1 MTRKLLSEL
10 IASAPPVPIS
20 GITVDSRQVER
31 GDLFVALA
39 GATAHGLHYAE
50 QAVERGCAAVL
61 WEYTE
66 GQKAP
71 ALSVPHHGVE
81 GLGDRL
87 SELAGDFYDH
97 PSQSLTIVAVTGT
110 NGKSSCVEF
119 IAQALKRRGLRAG
132 TLGTLG
138 SGVVGEDRRPLGL
151 TTPDA
156 ATVQRELARLRD
168 AGCTHVAMEV
178 SSHALDQGRAKALR
192 IAVALVTNIS
202 RDHLDYHGS
211 MARYIAAKARLLS
224 DFCPIF
230 AVLNVDDD
238 AFGAMAES
246 LCGDTRLMT
255 FGRSRADVRAQ
266 EIRFDADGS
275 AFLLRAGGLSRP
287 VETRVL
293 GDFNISNLLAV
304 AAVLLAL
311 DGGLPLTEL
320 AEILGSLKPPA
331 GRMELISSAGRPTV
345 VIDYAHTPDALA
357 QALAALR
364 SHCDGELYCVFGCG
378 GDRDPGK
385 RPMMGAAAEEFADHI
400 IVTSD
405 NPRSEPADRIIEQ
418 IVDGMQDAESVIR
431 ISDRREAIATAVRSA
446 AQEDTILV
454 AGKGHEGYQEIEGR
468 RLPFDDRQVACELLE
483 RCA

>member
-1 MTRKLLSEL
+1 MTRKLVSEL
-10 IASAPPVPIS
+10 IASAPPVSVS

-39 GATAHGLHYAE
+39 GATTHGLAYVQ
-50 QAVERGCAAVL
+50 QAIERGCAAVL
-61 WEYTE
+61 WEFTE
-66 GQKAP
+66 GQRAP
-71 ALSVPHHGVE
+71 TLAVPHLGVE
-81 GLGDRL
+81 GLSDRL
-87 SELAGDFYDH
+87 SELAGIFYDH
-97 PSQSLTIVAVTGT
+97 PSRVLTVIGVTGT

-119 IAQALKRRGLRAG
+119 IAQALSRRGLRAG
-132 TLGTLG
+132 TVGTLG
-138 SGVVGEDRRPLGL
+138 SGVVGEERRPLGL

-238 AFGAMAES
+238 AFGAMTES

-255 FGRSRADVRAQ
+255 FGRGRADIKAQ

-275 AFLLRAGGLSRP
+275 GFLLRAGGRSRP
-287 VETRVL
+287 VKTRVL
-293 GDFNISNLLAV
+293 GDFNIANLLAV
-304 AAVLLAL
+304 SAVLLAL
-311 DGGLPLTEL
+311 DGTLPLTEL
-320 AEILGSLKPPA
+320 AELLGSLTPPA
-331 GRMELISSAGRPTV
+331 GRMELISEAGQPTV

-364 SHCDGELYCVFGCG
+364 SHCGGELYCVFGCG

-385 RPMMGAAAEEFADHI
+385 RPMMGAAAEDGADHV

-405 NPRSEPADRIIEQ
+405 NPRSEPAERIIEQ
-418 IVDGMQDAESVIR
+418 VLAGMRDAGQVLS
-431 ISDRREAIATAVRSA
+431 ISDRREAIATAVRA
-446 AQEDTILV
+446 AAPEDTILV
-454 AGKGHEGYQEIEGR
+454 AGKGHEDHQEIDGQ
-468 RLPFDDRQVACELLE
+468 RLPFDDRAVARELLE

>member
-1 MTRKLLSEL
+1 MTRKLVSEL
-10 IASAPPVPIS
+10 IASAPPVSVS

-39 GATAHGLHYAE
+39 GATTHGLAYVQ
-50 QAVERGCAAVL
+50 QAIERGCAAVL
-61 WEYTE
+61 WEFTE
-66 GQKAP
+66 GQRAP
-71 ALSVPHHGVE
+71 TLAVPHLGVE
-81 GLGDRL
+81 GLSDRL
-87 SELAGDFYDH
+87 SELAGIFYDH
-97 PSQSLTIVAVTGT
+97 PSRVLTVIGVTGT

-119 IAQALKRRGLRAG
+119 IAQALSRRGLRAG
-132 TLGTLG
+132 TVGTLG
-138 SGVVGEDRRPLGL
+138 SGVVGEERRPLGL

-238 AFGAMAES
+238 AFGAMTES

-255 FGRSRADVRAQ
+255 FGRGRADIQAL

-275 AFLLRAGGLSRP
+275 AFLLRAGGRSRP
-287 VETRVL
+287 VKTRVL
-293 GDFNISNLLAV
+293 GDFNIANLLAV
-304 AAVLLAL
+304 SAVLLAL
-311 DGGLPLTEL
+311 DGTLPLTEL
-320 AEILGSLKPPA
+320 AELLGSLTPPA
-331 GRMELISSAGRPTV
+331 GRMELISEAGQPTV

-364 SHCDGELYCVFGCG
+364 SHCGGELYCVFGCG

-385 RPMMGAAAEEFADHI
+385 RPMMGAAAEDGADHV

-405 NPRSEPADRIIEQ
+405 NPRSEPAERIIEQ
-418 IVDGMQDAESVIR
+418 VLAGMRDAGQVLS
-431 ISDRREAIATAVRSA
+431 ISDRREAIATAVRA
-446 AQEDTILV
+446 AAPEDTILV
-454 AGKGHEGYQEIEGR
+454 AGKGHEDHQEIDGQ
-468 RLPFDDRQVACELLE
+468 RLPFDDRAVARELLE

>member
-1 MTRKLLSEL
+1 MTRKLVSEL
-10 IASAPPVPIS
+10 IASAPPVSVS

-39 GATAHGLHYAE
+39 GATTHGLAYVQ
-50 QAVERGCAAVL
+50 QAIERGCAAVL
-61 WEYTE
+61 WEFTE
-66 GQKAP
+66 GQRAP
-71 ALSVPHHGVE
+71 TLAVPHLGVE
-81 GLGDRL
+81 GLSDRL
-87 SELAGDFYDH
+87 SELAGIFYDH
-97 PSQSLTIVAVTGT
+97 PSRVLTVIGVTGT

-119 IAQALKRRGLRAG
+119 IAQALSRRGLRAG
-132 TLGTLG
+132 TVGTLG
-138 SGVVGEDRRPLGL
+138 SGVVGEERRPLGL

-168 AGCTHVAMEV
+168 AGCTHVAIEV

-238 AFGAMAES
+238 AFGAMTES

-255 FGRSRADVRAQ
+255 FGRGRADIQAL

-275 AFLLRAGGLSRP
+275 AFLLRAGGRSRP
-287 VETRVL
+287 VKTRVL
-293 GDFNISNLLAV
+293 GDFNIANLLAV
-304 AAVLLAL
+304 SAVLLAL
-311 DGGLPLTEL
+311 DGTLPLTEL
-320 AEILGSLKPPA
+320 AELLGSLTPPA
-331 GRMELISSAGRPTV
+331 GRMELISEAGQPTV

-364 SHCDGELYCVFGCG
+364 SHCGGELYCVFGCG

-385 RPMMGAAAEEFADHI
+385 RPMMGAAAEDGADHV

-405 NPRSEPADRIIEQ
+405 NPRSEPAERIIEQ
-418 IVDGMQDAESVIR
+418 VLAGMRDAGQVLS
-431 ISDRREAIATAVRSA
+431 ISDRREAIATAVRA
-446 AQEDTILV
+446 AAPEDTILV
-454 AGKGHEGYQEIEGR
+454 AGKGHEDHQEIDGQ
-468 RLPFDDRQVACELLE
+468 RLPFDDRAVARELLE